1 MRSKAPLWGVSLAG
15 IATAWVGFVALF
27 ARAAPLGKIRE
38 AAVAGLFY
46 PAEREALAGEVRRL
60 LAAAPALS
68 LPPIRALVVP
78 HAGYAFSGPTA
89 AFAYRQLVGRDYRR
103 VILLA
108 CSHYAVFEGAMIPA
122 VEAFATPLGSL
133 RLAPQA
139 AELAKRPPF
148 SANPPARVQ
157 RPAWSWQS
165 PLKVPPGEDDPH
177 TWDHTIEVQLPFLQ
191 TVLPRAQIV
200 PAMYGQIDPAAA
212 AKEIGRFLDDA
223 TLIIVSS
230 DLSHYHP
237 DTAARALDQRCVQ
250 AMLALDSA
258 AMNAQEACGQLAI
271 MTLLEIARQRGWQG
285 HLLDYRN
292 SGNASG
298 DKKSV
303 VGYASVAFTD
313 AKGQPTPPGPLSAED
328 GTGVYAPEAR
338 RQILALAR
346 ATIVAVAA
354 GKPAPVRREEEFL
367 PALRAKKGCFVTLT
381 RKGDLR
387 GCIGHLVPQEALWK
401 AVMDNAQSAAFR
413 DGRFPPVTKGE
424 MKEIAIEISV
434 LSEPQPLA
442 FASPEDLVK
451 KLRPGVDGVILRFG
465 DRMATYLPQVWEHF
479 STADAFLSSLAQKAG
494 CAGDAWRGAGVEAQ
508 IYQVESF
515 HE

>member
-1 MRSKAPLWGVSLAG
+1 MSLAG
-15 IATAWVGFVALF
+15 VATVWMGFVALF
-27 ARAAPLGKIRE
+27 ARAAPLGKVRE

-46 PAEREALAGEVRRL
+46 PAEREALTGEVRRL
-60 LAAAPALS
+60 LAAAPALP

-78 HAGYAFSGPTA
+78 HAGYVFSGPTA

-108 CSHYAVFEGAMIPA
+108 CSHYAIFEGAMIPA
-122 VEAFATPLGSL
+122 VDAFTTPLGPV
-133 RLAPQA
+133 RLASQA

-191 TVLPRAQIV
+191 TVLPRVQIV
-200 PAMYGQIDPAAA
+200 PVMYGQIDPAAA
-212 AKEIGRFLDDA
+212 AREIIRILDDA
-223 TLIIVSS
+223 TLIVASS

-237 DTAARALDQRCVQ
+237 YAAARALDQRCVQ
-250 AMLALDSA
+250 AMLGLDPSA
-258 AMNAQEACGQLAI
+258 MSTQEACGQLAI
-271 MTLLEIARQRGWQG
+271 MTLLEIARQRGWRG

-292 SGNASG
+292 SGDTAG
-298 DKKSV
+298 DKNRV
-303 VGYASVAFTD
+303 VGYASVAFAD
-313 AKGQPTPPGPLSAED
+313 AKGRPTLPGPFPP
-328 GTGVYAPEAR
+328 TGERAPAYAPEAR
-338 RQILALAR
+338 RQLLALAR
-346 ATIVAVAA
+346 ATIASVAA
-354 GKPAPVRREEEFL
+354 GKPTPARREEEFL
-367 PALRAKKGCFVTLT
+367 PSLRAKKGCFVTLT

-413 DGRFPPVTKGE
+413 DSRFSPVTKDE
-424 MKEIAIEISV
+424 LKDLTIEISV
-434 LSEPQPLA
+434 LSEPQALA
-442 FASPEDLVK
+442 FASPDALME
-451 KLRPGVDGVILRFG
+451 KLRPGVDGVILRIG

-479 STADAFLSSLAQKAG
+479 STADAFLSSLAQKSG